1 MAGLRSRKT
10 RKEKR
15 KSININ
21 KIILMNGENMFEAIK
36 LKFKMARMS
45 SEVIVGGIEKMIR
58 GNDKAEA
65 PIKAIIGLFVL
76 AILAGAL
83 VPTALT
89 ALHGAD
95 QTNWTASEIATYSII
110 AIMVLV
116 AVVVLIAKI
125 ATE

>member
-1 MAGLRSRKT
+1 MARLRSRKT

-15 KSININ
+15 KGINNN
-21 KIILMNGENMFEAIK
+21 KIILMNGENMFEALK
-36 LKFKMARMS
+36 LKYKMARMS
-45 SEVIVGGIEKMIR
+45 SKMIVDGMEKMIR

-65 PIKAIIGLFVL
+65 PVKAIIGLFIL

-83 VPTALT
+83 VPTAMT
-89 ALHGAD
+89 SLHAAD
-95 QTNWTASEIATYSII
+95 TTNWTTSEIATYGII